1 MLKIGNMCWFLVA
14 MIAHKMK
21 PKVGEL
27 KKNIDQW
34 FEAQSKMIK
43 SGIHDVCA
51 LIESFQAIF

>member
-1 MLKIGNMCWFLVA
+1 MCWFLVA